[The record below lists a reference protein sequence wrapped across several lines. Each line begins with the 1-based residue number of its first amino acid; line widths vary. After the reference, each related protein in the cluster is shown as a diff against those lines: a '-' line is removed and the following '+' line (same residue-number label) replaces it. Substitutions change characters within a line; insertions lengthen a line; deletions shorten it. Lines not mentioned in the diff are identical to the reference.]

1 MPSFAKAKKAL
12 EVASR
17 RYRPNRLYR
26 SDREI
31 RAEEE
36 SGGCTMAQES
46 RGFGEADARLWVSGL
61 GQMGLIGLIRRGQ
74 SRGFGFIAKASEVT
88 EWLIK
93 AE

>member
-36 SGGCTMAQES
+36 SRGCTIAQES
-46 RGFGEADARLWVSGL
+46 RGFG
-61 GQMGLIGLIRRGQ
+61 
-74 SRGFGFIAKASEVT
+74 FTAKASEVT